1 MTPEEK
7 LRERIPRYYKNIDV
21 VAVLDGYG
29 HTVGV
34 YSAVALHRA
43 WMRVG
48 GRSFRRMYGF
58 PWHPPA
64 QVRQRLKGGE
74 QLAQS

>member
-7 LRERIPRYYKNIDV
+7 LSARIPRYYNNIDV

-34 YSAVALHRA
+34 YSAAALHKA
-43 WMRVG
+43 WVRIG
-48 GRSFRRMYGF
+48 GRSFRRRYGF
-58 PWHPPA
+58 SWHPPA
-64 QVRQRLKGGE
+64 RVRQRLKGGE
-74 QLAQS
+74 QVVRS